1 MKKLTSYLFLLTS
14 SFLLS
19 SCGAEQEFTSWPCR
33 FIYDN
38 SIHLDQTLAT
48 ATNPASTG
56 IFCKITETTRG
67 GSKYLVFEN
76 NQGLSS
82 TQIETAAEFRNNL
95 RLGLN
100 NGIIVG
106 FQNFGSF
113 TAYDIQC
120 INCVEKENNYSSPN
134 YRLTMDQK
142 GTGIATCSK
151 CGRQYDL
158 NNGGL
163 ITNGEQGDKSLQPYR
178 NAQTSGPQGI
188 TTVLSE

>member
-1 MKKLTSYLFLLTS
+1 MKKLISYIFLLTS
-14 SFLLS
+14 SILLS
-19 SCGAEQEFTSWPCR
+19 SCGAEQAFTTWPCR

-48 ATNPASTG
+48 ATNPASAG
-56 IFCKITETTRG
+56 IFCKITETSRG
-67 GSKYLVFEN
+67 GAKYLVFEN
-76 NQGLSS
+76 NQALSS
-82 TQIETAAEFRNNL
+82 TQIETATELRSNL

-106 FQNFGSF
+106 FQTFGGF

-120 INCVEKENNYSSPN
+120 INCVEKENNYSSPS
-134 YRLTMDQK
+134 YRLTMDKK
-142 GTGIATCSK
+142 GMGIATCSN

-163 ITNGEQGDKSLQPYR
+163 ITNGEKGDKSLQPYR
-178 NAQTSGPQGI
+178 NAQTSGPQGV
-188 TTVLSE
+188 TTVFSE

>member
-1 MKKLTSYLFLLTS
+1 MKKFISNLFLLTS

-48 ATNPASTG
+48 ATNSASSG
-56 IFCKITETTRG
+56 IFCKITQTVKG
-67 GSKYLVFEN
+67 GTKYLVFEN

-82 TQIETAAEFRNNL
+82 TQIETATEIRSNL

-106 FQNFGSF
+106 FQNFGGF
-113 TAYDIQC
+113 VAYDIQC
-120 INCVEKENNYSSPN
+120 INCVYKENNFSNPN

-151 CGRQYDL
+151 CGKQYDL

-163 ITNGEQGDKSLQPYR
+163 IVNGEQGDRSLQPYR
-178 NAQTSGPQGI
+178 NAQTSGPQGV